1 MEQKKK
7 EKVRLKKSKRSP
19 RKRRQQ
25 ERKEKGNLSSA
36 QARLRHLRM
45 APRKARSVV
54 DQIRGKLA
62 SEAIEILEF
71 SHRAVAVPLLQL
83 LKSAIANAEA
93 ESLNVDTL
101 HVSKAWVD
109 GGPILKR
116 FMPRAMGR
124 AARIHKRTSHI
135 TLVLTEKE

>member
-7 EKVRLKKSKRSP
+7 EKIRLKKSKRSP

-25 ERKEKGNLSSA
+25 ERKEKGSLSSA
-36 QARLRHLRM
+36 QARLRHLRV

-71 SHRAVAVPLLQL
+71 SHRSVAVPLLQL
-83 LKSAIANAEA
+83 LKSVIANAEA

-124 AARIHKRTSHI
+124 AARIHKRTSHV